1 MGLCRCPAP
10 KTMAGVDLDTLK
22 ALKLDELR
30 EARIRE
36 IETGRAEIET
46 RIGKVL
52 FWTARDAAADLGFY
66 VQEITLAMASG
77 QQPQN
82 VVRKWKTAGGVM
94 DLPGDVAIHIGKS
107 LADWNQVRFNKEA
120 ALGAMA
126 MAAETPEDVE
136 AITWE
141 TVPQGG

>member
-1 MGLCRCPAP
+1 MGMCRCPAP
-10 KTMAGVDLDTLK
+10 KTMSGIDLDTLK
-22 ALKLDELR
+22 TLKLDELR

-46 RIGKVL
+46 RVGKVL

-77 QQPQN
+77 QQPQSI
-82 VVRKWKTAGGVM
+82 VRKWKTAGGVM

-107 LADWNQVRFNKEA
+107 LADWNQVRFDREA
-120 ALGAMA
+120 AL
-126 MAAETPEDVE
+126 AAKVAAAKTPEAVQ
-136 AITWE
+136 AITWNTE
-141 TVPQGG
+141 VN

>member
-1 MGLCRCPAP
+1 MGAMNCPVP
-10 KTMAGVDLDTLK
+10 KTMVGVDLDTLK

-36 IETGRAEIET
+36 IETGRAEVET

-82 VVRKWKTAGGVM
+82 IVRKWKTAGGVM

-107 LADWNQVRFNKEA
+107 LADWNQVRFDREA
-120 ALGAMA
+120 VL
-126 MAAETPEDVE
+126 AAKVAVAKTPEAVE
-136 AITWE
+136 AITWNTE
-141 TVPQGG
+141 VN